1 MGAPLIASDMAP
13 GYTLGARILHW
24 LSAALILLMIP
35 FGIVMGQ
42 IDSGPLQDL
51 LFNLHRSIGAILLPL
66 VILRLFWRF
75 QHPPPPLPADIP
87 AIQRAAAHAS
97 HWTLYGLLIAQ
108 PLLGWIATSAY
119 RAPITVFW
127 LFVLPPIW
135 PENRALS
142 EQLFVVHQLIGFAL
156 AILIVV
162 HVSAALF
169 HHFVR
174 KDRVLMRMITG

>member
-1 MGAPLIASDMAP
+1 MGAPLMASDSAP
-13 GYTLGARILHW
+13 GYTLGARFFHW
-24 LSAALILLMIP
+24 LTAALIFMMIP
-35 FGIVMGQ
+35 FGIIMGRL
-42 IDSGPLQDL
+42 DPGPLQDL
-51 LFNLHRSIGAILLPL
+51 LFNLHRSIGATLLPL

-97 HWTLYGLLIAQ
+97 HRTLYVLLIAQ

-142 EQLFVVHQLIGFAL
+142 EILFVLHQLIGIAL
-156 AILIVV
+156 AALVLV

-169 HHFVR
+169 HHFAR
-174 KDRVLMRMITG
+174 KDRILMRMITG